1 MVRAE
6 DEHGEEEQRK
16 RFAAAVR
23 YSGLDLDAIWL
34 RYFSIGGAAGEY
46 EVDAYLNA
54 LLSLPTLQRDLL
66 AHAVNELID
75 ELPTPPRAP
84 YSASVK
90 QRHEETRETSGNG
103 APQPGA
109 SRQESSEP
117 ESRGLQ

>member
-6 DEHGEEEQRK
+6 DDHGEEEQRNS
-16 RFAAAVR
+16 FAKAVR
-23 YSGLDLDAIWL
+23 HSGLDLDAIWL

-84 YSASVK
+84 YSTAVK
-90 QRHEETRETSGNG
+90 LRREETEETSGN
-103 APQPGA
+103 ASP
-109 SRQESSEP
+109 SRQGSSEP
-117 ESRGLQ
+117 ETHGRQ